1 MLSAPWPESV
11 AESLKVLLP
20 YLAENLPY
28 RVLEDFVFLR
38 RDPQWP
44 LSSIGLVDPGSP

>member
-1 MLSAPWPESV
+1 MLPASRAKSV

-28 RVLEDFVFLR
+28 RVLDDFVLLR

-44 LSSIGLVDPGSP
+44 LSAIGFLDPGSP